1 MLPRGQRRPAP
12 RAQFL
17 ATTSEVFYSAGANL
31 IKITK
36 PHRSANRSPRRHG
49 DDNRCQKLSETS
61 GLQHQNPATRS
72 ALAEANRATP
82 KTTTV
87 HRKVHQQCGSAASVT
102 SGGNYITTSD
112 SPIPQWRVTDSS
124 SFLSNRPNSTPG
136 DKVSEMARRDT
147 LTNTTALVST
157 LSTTN
162 IDEYSRTPRAQ
173 LASDSETK
181 KEALQ

>member
-1 MLPRGQRRPAP
+1 VVRGDSSISCHNLRGLLQCRRQSNQDCKTSSKRKSNAKKAWRRQPLPKTLRN
-12 RAQFL
+12 FWS
-17 ATTSEVFYSAGANL
+17 TTSKSSH
-31 IKITK
+31 TK
-36 PHRSANRSPRRHG
+36 R
-49 DDNRCQKLSETS
+49 LSRGEQSNTKNNN
-61 GLQHQNPATRS
+61 G
-72 ALAEANRATP
+72 TP
-82 KTTTV
+82 KSLP
-87 HRKVHQQCGSAASVT
+87 KVHQQCGSAASVT

-124 SFLSNRPNSTPG
+124 SFLSNRPNSTPR

-147 LTNTTALVST
+147 LTNTTALAST